1 MKVIVVGDIVW
12 KNWKKGYEIDSRVY
26 SGGGISATLRTHT
39 STGVIKVLVD
49 EDKREHAERICRSG
63 NE

>member
-26 SGGGISATLRTHT
+26 SGGGISATLRTHA

-49 EDKREHAERICRSG
+49 EDKRGHT
-63 NE
+63 